1 MEENIIRFHIA
12 MHDVIFIENLKR
24 FQKLL
29 KDEQRILFW
38 QFDLFWKKTFKSTTV
53 AVLINKIKIIACF
66 EHVVV
71 SDDIWVS
78 LNIGENVY
86 LINSTLLQFFILF
99 ELVYR
104 NDLYGIFFLVVVVYR
119 SVNLTVNTRTD
130 RFV

>member
-53 AVLINKIKIIACF
+53 AVLINEIEVIGGF
-66 EHVVV
+66 EHVNVLDDVV
-71 SDDIWVS
+71 V
-78 LNIGENVY
+78 LFNIGQN
-86 LINSTLLQFFILF
+86 ID
-99 ELVYR
+99 LV
-104 NDLYGIFFLVVVVYR
+104 DCAFL
-119 SVNLTVNTRTD
+119 
-130 RFV
+130 